1 MVQNQN
7 DNMILIDAN
16 LVERF
21 YKKNSQL
28 KETETHF
35 QITTGKEVRCYRK
48 SVAYIIE
55 TEKTISVF
63 SNNQTI

>member
-7 DNMILIDAN
+7 NNMIIDAN

-21 YKKNSQL
+21 SKKNSQL

-35 QITTGKEVRCYRK
+35 QITTGKEIRCYRK

-63 SNNQTI
+63 KNNQII

>member
-7 DNMILIDAN
+7 DNMIIDAN

-21 YKKNSQL
+21 SKRNSQL

-35 QITTGKEVRCYRK
+35 QITTGKEIRCYRK

>member
-7 DNMILIDAN
+7 DNMIIDAN

-28 KETETHF
+28 EETETHF
-35 QITTGKEVRCYRK
+35 QITTGKEIRCYRK
-48 SVAYIIE
+48 SVSYIIE

-63 SNNQTI
+63 KNNQII

>member
-7 DNMILIDAN
+7 DNMIIDAN

-21 YKKNSQL
+21 SKRNSQL
-28 KETETHF
+28 EETETHF
-35 QITTGKEVRCYRK
+35 QITTGKEIRCYRK

-63 SNNQTI
+63 KNNQII

>member
-7 DNMILIDAN
+7 DNMIIDAN

-21 YKKNSQL
+21 SKKNSQL

-35 QITTGKEVRCYRK
+35 QITTGKEIRCYRK
-48 SVAYIIE
+48 SVAYVIE

-63 SNNQTI
+63 NNNQTI

>member
-7 DNMILIDAN
+7 DNMIIDAN

-21 YKKNSQL
+21 SKKNSQL

-35 QITTGKEVRCYRK
+35 QITTGKEIRCYRK

-63 SNNQTI
+63 KNNQII

>member
-28 KETETHF
+28 QETETHF
-35 QITTGKEVRCYRK
+35 QITTGKEIRCYRK

-63 SNNQTI
+63 SNNQII

>member
-7 DNMILIDAN
+7 DNMIIDAN

-35 QITTGKEVRCYRK
+35 QITTGKEIRCYRK
-48 SVAYIIE
+48 SVAYVIE

-63 SNNQTI
+63 KNNQII

>member
-1 MVQNQN
+1 
-7 DNMILIDAN
+7 MIIDAN

-28 KETETHF
+28 EETETHF

-48 SVAYIIE
+48 SVAYVIE
-55 TEKTISVF
+55 TKKTISVF
-63 SNNQTI
+63 KNNQII

>member
-7 DNMILIDAN
+7 DNMIIDAN

-28 KETETHF
+28 EETETHF
-35 QITTGKEVRCYRK
+35 QITTGKDIRCYRK
-48 SVAYIIE
+48 SVAYVIE

-63 SNNQTI
+63 KNNQII

>member
-1 MVQNQN
+1 MVQNKN
-7 DNMILIDAN
+7 DNMIIDAN

-28 KETETHF
+28 EETETHF
-35 QITTGKEVRCYRK
+35 QITTGKEIRCYRK

-63 SNNQTI
+63 KNNQII

>member
-21 YKKNSQL
+21 SKKNSQL

-35 QITTGKEVRCYRK
+35 QITTGKEIRCYRK
-48 SVAYIIE
+48 SREDY
-55 TEKTISVF
+55 KRL
-63 SNNQTI
+63 QQ

>member
-1 MVQNQN
+1 
-7 DNMILIDAN
+7 MIIDAN

-21 YKKNSQL
+21 SKRNSQL
-28 KETETHF
+28 EETETHF

-55 TEKTISVF
+55 TEKTINVF
-63 SNNQTI
+63 RNNQTI

>member
-7 DNMILIDAN
+7 DNMIIDAN

-21 YKKNSQL
+21 SKINSQL

-35 QITTGKEVRCYRK
+35 QITTGKEIRCYRK

>member
-7 DNMILIDAN
+7 DNMIIDAN

-48 SVAYIIE
+48 SVSYIIE

-63 SNNQTI
+63 KNNQII

>member
-7 DNMILIDAN
+7 DNMIIDAN

-28 KETETHF
+28 QETETHF
-35 QITTGKEVRCYRK
+35 QITTGKEIRCYRK

-63 SNNQTI
+63 NNNQTI

>member
-1 MVQNQN
+1 MVQNKN
-7 DNMILIDAN
+7 DNMIIDAH

-21 YKKNSQL
+21 YTKNSQL

-35 QITTGKEVRCYRK
+35 QITTGKEIRCYRK
-48 SVAYIIE
+48 SVSYIIE

-63 SNNQTI
+63 KNNQII

>member
-7 DNMILIDAN
+7 DNMIIDAN

-21 YKKNSQL
+21 SKRNSQL

-35 QITTGKEVRCYRK
+35 QITTGKEIRCYRK

-63 SNNQTI
+63 NNN

>member
-1 MVQNQN
+1 
-7 DNMILIDAN
+7 MIIDAN

-21 YKKNSQL
+21 SKRNSQL
-28 KETETHF
+28 EETETHF

-63 SNNQTI
+63 NNNQTI

>member
-1 MVQNQN
+1 
-7 DNMILIDAN
+7 MIIDAN

-21 YKKNSQL
+21 YKRNSKL
-28 KETETHF
+28 SETETHF
-35 QITTGKEVRCYRK
+35 QITAGKELHCYRK

-63 SNNQTI
+63 KNNQTI

>member
-7 DNMILIDAN
+7 DNMIIDAN

-28 KETETHF
+28 EETETHF
-35 QITTGKEVRCYRK
+35 QITTGKDVRCYRK
-48 SVAYIIE
+48 SVAYVIE

-63 SNNQTI
+63 KNNQII

>member
-1 MVQNQN
+1 M
-7 DNMILIDAN
+7 LIDAN
-16 LVERF
+16 LVKRF
-21 YKKNSQL
+21 SKNNSQL

-35 QITTGKEVRCYRK
+35 QITTGKDRHCYRK

-63 SNNQTI
+63 RNNQTI

>member
-1 MVQNQN
+1 
-7 DNMILIDAN
+7 MIIDAN

-28 KETETHF
+28 QETETHF
-35 QITTGKEVRCYRK
+35 QITTGKEIRCYRK
-48 SVAYIIE
+48 SVSYIIE

-63 SNNQTI
+63 RNN

>member
-7 DNMILIDAN
+7 DNMIIDAN

-21 YKKNSQL
+21 SKRNSQL
-28 KETETHF
+28 QETETHF
-35 QITTGKEVRCYRK
+35 QITTGKEVRRYRK

-63 SNNQTI
+63 KNNQII

>member
-7 DNMILIDAN
+7 DNMIIDAN

-21 YKKNSQL
+21 SKRNSQL
-28 KETETHF
+28 QETETHF
-35 QITTGKEVRCYRK
+35 QITTGKEIRCYRK

>member
-7 DNMILIDAN
+7 DNMIIDAN

-21 YKKNSQL
+21 SKRNSQL
-28 KETETHF
+28 EETETHF
-35 QITTGKEVRCYRK
+35 QITTGKEIHCYRK
-48 SVAYIIE
+48 SIAYIIE

-63 SNNQTI
+63 KNNQTI

>member
-28 KETETHF
+28 QETETHF
-35 QITTGKEVRCYRK
+35 QITTGKEIRCYRK

>member
-1 MVQNQN
+1 
-7 DNMILIDAN
+7 MIIDAD

-21 YKKNSQL
+21 SKRNSQL

-35 QITTGKEVRCYRK
+35 QITTGKEIRCYRK
-48 SVAYIIE
+48 NVAYIIE

>member
-21 YKKNSQL
+21 SKRNSQL

-35 QITTGKEVRCYRK
+35 QITTGKEIRCYRK
-48 SVAYIIE
+48 SVAYVIE

-63 SNNQTI
+63 NNNQTI

>member
-21 YKKNSQL
+21 SKRNSQL
-28 KETETHF
+28 QETETHF
-35 QITTGKEVRCYRK
+35 QITTGKEIRCYRK

>member
-1 MVQNQN
+1 
-7 DNMILIDAN
+7 MIIDAN

-21 YKKNSQL
+21 SKRNSQL
-28 KETETHF
+28 EETETHF

-63 SNNQTI
+63 KNN

>member
-7 DNMILIDAN
+7 DNMIIDAN

-21 YKKNSQL
+21 SKRNSQL

-35 QITTGKEVRCYRK
+35 QITTGKEIRCYRK
-48 SVAYIIE
+48 SVSYIIE

-63 SNNQTI
+63 NNNQTI

>member
-7 DNMILIDAN
+7 DNMIIDAN

-21 YKKNSQL
+21 SKKNSQL
-28 KETETHF
+28 EETETHF

-63 SNNQTI
+63 KNNQTI

>member
-1 MVQNQN
+1 MVQNKN
-7 DNMILIDAN
+7 DNMIIDAN

-21 YKKNSQL
+21 SKRNSQL

-35 QITTGKEVRCYRK
+35 QITTGKEIRCYRK

-63 SNNQTI
+63 NNNQTI